1 MQIKKTDK
9 KKRPGDIIN
18 LLEDGNRIIEIDTN
32 LTNKLVVNH
41 LDFFKKQL

>member
-1 MQIKKTDK
+1 MHIKRVDK
-9 KKRPGDIIN
+9 NPYVKIN

-32 LTNKLVVNH
+32 LSNKLVVNH